1 MYRCSTY
8 SWSIDHESPIE
19 GEAKVLPLIPWVV
32 VGDTAMVLAQSA
44 LPNAPQVAPRS
55 ATRRRWVHRIS
66 QRRS

>member
-1 MYRCSTY
+1 
-8 SWSIDHESPIE
+8 
-19 GEAKVLPLIPWVV
+19 VLPLIPWVV
-32 VGDTAMVLAQSA
+32 VGDTAMLLAQSA